1 MCKTNDNNPT
11 RNPICVA
18 ALSQLTVGLEY
29 LGREGVDFNER
40 AVSNWVCNVM
50 FAYNVGV
57 LDVHGVREWVNELHR
72 CRERV
77 NGVFPSCEPCGC
89 EDCEAVLPRSMLKD
103 LVAPN
108 DGGGISVCN
117 ACHAQVGDP
126 RARDNASV
134 EAGWDGCGDFEDT
147 PAFMRGHPTELD

>member
-11 RNPICVA
+11 RNPIRVA
-18 ALSQLTVGLEY
+18 ALSQLTAGLDY

-40 AVSNWVCNVM
+40 AVQNWLGNVV
-50 FAYNVGV
+50 FSFNIGV
-57 LDVHGVREWVNELHR
+57 LTAKEGQEWINELHR

-77 NGVFPSCEPCGC
+77 NGVFPSCEPCRC
-89 EDCEAVLPRSMLKD
+89 EDCEAVLPLSMLRE

-134 EAGWDGCGDFEDT
+134 EAGWDGRGDFEDT
-147 PAFMRGHPTELD
+147 PDFQRGHPIELD